1 MTKKKNLMGKEG
13 KKTFKAHIHTSIK
26 VEGYNTI
33 IRHNYTIE

>member
-26 VEGYNTI
+26 VERYKYN
-33 IRHNYTIE
+33 HKA